1 MSEVD
6 QILVASIALESVFLL
21 VLLYIWRVLSRMA
34 AVCRLIDDRTR
45 ALHIEVRALQLRC
58 DLARPI
64 AKRSVR

>member
-34 AVCRLIDDRTR
+34 AVYRLLDDRPR
-45 ALHIEVRALQLRC
+45 ALHTEVLALQLRC

>member
-34 AVCRLIDDRTR
+34 AVYRLLDDRTR
-45 ALHIEVRALQLRC
+45 ALHTEVLALQLRC